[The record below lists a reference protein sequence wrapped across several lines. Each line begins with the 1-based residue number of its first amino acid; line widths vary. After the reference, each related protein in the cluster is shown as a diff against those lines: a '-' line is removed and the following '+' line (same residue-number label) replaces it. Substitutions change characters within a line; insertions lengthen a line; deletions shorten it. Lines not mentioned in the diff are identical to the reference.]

1 MPACARRSRSVA
13 NSRLP
18 SQRRWEDAHIWRKN
32 LNCENL
38 TVVRSGTHIQAGCDG
53 RMADATSAMAST
65 KTPNDEPVRCL
76 WCVVGSRK
84 RAATYARGSV
94 GCVPVCAG
102 RGGANVGDAHA
113 ERLRQLP
120 GVTKARPLLAP
131 PQGDVA
137 ACCPRTRALQTDSLE
152 TPAQCSCTRAAGCHG
167 ERLTARRTSSPR
179 RWSQCTRSS
188 TRSSRSGDSWIRCA

>member
-1 MPACARRSRSVA
+1 MSLWRR
-13 NSRLP
+13 
-18 SQRRWEDAHIWRKN
+18 N

-38 TVVRSGTHIQAGCDG
+38 TVVRHTSGRGATAGW
-53 RMADATSAMAST
+53 RTRPLRWRQPRPQTTSRCGVCGVWSARASVQRRT
-65 KTPNDEPVRCL
+65 R
-76 WCVVGSRK
+76 VGQS
-84 RAATYARGSV
+84 G
-94 GCVPVCAG
+94 VPVCAG